1 MNNELTD
8 RDNPF
13 SKHSRRGAQRLFA
26 RKYDEAIEEYNKAIE
41 LKPDYAPIYSIR
53 GYIYRIKGDFE
64 SAIEDY
70 NKLIELRPDNAD
82 GYCDRGIAY
91 SRTGEFTRAI
101 QDFNKAIQLKPNLA
115 DTYNG
120 RGLTYHQMNEVDLA
134 LQDFN
139 KAIELRPDFAKAY
152 NNRALVYQDK
162 GDADKTIEDTSK
174 AIEFQPNLSHAY
186 NNRGNAYVRKGITS
200 LAIKDFN
207 KAIHL
212 NPELAEAYCNRG
224 VAYENRG
231 EFERAI
237 EDYTK
242 AIELQPDYA
251 VAYNNCGV
259 VYNKMGRIE
268 LAIENF
274 SKAIEINPKSANAYS
289 GRGHAYA
296 VKGEFDR
303 AIVDHNMA
311 IKLNPNLAEAY
322 YHRGNA
328 YFTKGELDCAIEDL
342 DKAIELK
349 SDYAEAYYNRG
360 VAWSQL
366 QESEKAL
373 LDLTVANIIGED
385 SINSTQQATLTK
397 SKYLSGLQC
406 HKRLWYEKNYPG
418 RASNI
423 SRSQQRKLDQSKEVG
438 ILARDYFP
446 EGVLI
451 NTIDPLISI
460 EQTEEAITRGDTC
473 IFEASFMFNDVLV
486 KCDILQKEANSWR
499 IVEVKSSTVKTW
511 LRASEKEK
519 KKYLNDLAI
528 QKYVLTGHGLS
539 ISKTELMLINS
550 KACVYPDLSNLFT
563 IEDVTDQ
570 VDFLMD
576 DVDSNVETFKTVLGG
591 DVEPNILIGEQCE
604 KPYPCPFKEYCWQ
617 SVPEKSIF
625 TIPRLGWNKKDDLT
639 IKGIFDLEDVPVDY
653 PLSQKQRAYVN
664 SVIDKQPEID
674 NAAIKRLIS
683 NLEYPIHFLD
693 FETDN
698 PAIPR
703 FDGLRPYQQFPF
715 QYSCHVLHSD
725 GTVEHYEYLHTDT
738 TDPRKPLVESLLE
751 CVDPQGSIVVYNA
764 NFEKGVLE
772 NLALS
777 FPEYTSTFEAMIDR
791 LWDQLD
797 IFKNHYTHP
806 DFCGS
811 NSLKNV
817 FPVLVPSLRHEN
829 LDIHDENLDV
839 YDENLD
845 VRDGLEAQ
853 AVWNLMLN
861 TTDETEK
868 DKMIE
873 QLKAYCEL
881 DTLATLEIHKVLTRE

>member
-1 MNNELTD
+1 MNNKLTG
-8 RDNPF
+8 RDDLF
-13 SKHSRRGAQRLFA
+13 SKHSRRGNQRLFA
-26 RKYDEAIEEYNKAIE
+26 RKYDEAIEEYNKAVE

-53 GYIYRIKGDFE
+53 GYAYRIKGDFE
-64 SAIEDY
+64 AAIKDY

-82 GYCDRGIAY
+82 AYCDRGITY
-91 SRTGEFTRAI
+91 SRKGEFARAI
-101 QDFNKAIQLKPNLA
+101 QDFNEAIQLKPNLA

-120 RGLTYHQMNEVDLA
+120 RGLMYHQMNEVDLA

-162 GDADKTIEDTSK
+162 GDADKTLEDTSK
-174 AIEFQPNLSHAY
+174 AIEFQPNLSYAY

-224 VAYENRG
+224 VAYENSG
-231 EFERAI
+231 ELELAI
-237 EDYTK
+237 QDYTK
-242 AIELQPDYA
+242 TIELKPDYA
-251 VAYNNCGV
+251 VAYNNRGV
-259 VYNKMGRIE
+259 VYNKMGEIE
-268 LAIENF
+268 PAIENF
-274 SKAIEINPKSANAYS
+274 SKAIELKPDFAHAYG
-289 GRGHAYA
+289 GRGYTYYA
-296 VKGEFDR
+296 KGEFGS
-303 AIVDHNMA
+303 AIEDCNKA
-311 IKLNPNLAEAY
+311 IELNQNLAEAY
-322 YHRGNA
+322 YNRGLA
-328 YFTKGELDCAIEDL
+328 YFAEDELEFAIKDMN
-342 DKAIELK
+342 KAIE
-349 SDYAEAYYNRG
+349 SNPDYAEAYYNRG
-360 VAWSQL
+360 VVWAQL
-366 QESEKAL
+366 QQSEKAL
-373 LDLTVANIIGED
+373 LDLTVANIIGKD
-385 SINSTQQATLTK
+385 RINSIQRATLTK
-397 SKYLSGLQC
+397 SKYLNGLQC

-418 RASNI
+418 RAANI
-423 SRSQQRKLDQSKEVG
+423 SRSQQHKLDQSKEVG

-451 NTIDPLISI
+451 NAIDPLISV
-460 EQTEEAITRGDTC
+460 EQTEEAIAHGDTC

-486 KCDILQKEANSWR
+486 KCDILEKDGNSWR
-499 IVEVKSSTVKTW
+499 IIEVKASTVKTW
-511 LRASEKEK
+511 LRASKK
-519 KKYLNDLAI
+519 DPKKYLNDLAI
-528 QKYVLTGHGLS
+528 QKYILTGHGLS
-539 ISKTELMLINS
+539 ISKMELMLINS
-550 KACVYPDLSNLFT
+550 EACVYPDLSNLFT
-563 IEDVTDQ
+563 MEDVTDQ

-576 DVDSNVETFKTVLGG
+576 DVDSNVETFKTILGG

-625 TIPRLGWNKKDDLT
+625 TIPRLGWDKKDDLI

-653 PLSQKQRAYVN
+653 PLSQKQRGYVN

-683 NLEYPIHFLD
+683 NLKYPIHFLD

-738 TDPRKPLVESLLE
+738 TDPRLPLVESLLAH
-751 CVDPQGSIVVYNA
+751 VAPHGSIVVYNA
-764 NFEKGVLE
+764 TFEKAILKD
-772 NLALS
+772 LALS
-777 FPEYTSTFEAMIDR
+777 FPEYASTFEAMIGR

-797 IFKNHYTHP
+797 IFKSHYTHP

-829 LDIHDENLDV
+829 LDVH
-839 YDENLD
+839 DENLD

-861 TTDETEK
+861 ATDETEK
-868 DKMIE
+868 GKMIQ

-881 DTLATLEIHKVLTRE
+881 DTLATLEIHQVLTGK

>member
-1 MNNELTD
+1 MNNKLTD
-8 RDNPF
+8 RDNLF
-13 SKHSRRGAQRLFA
+13 SKHSRRGSQKLFA

-53 GYIYRIKGDFE
+53 GYAYRIKGDFE
-64 SAIEDY
+64 SAIKDY
-70 NKLIELRPDNAD
+70 NKLIELRPDYAD
-82 GYCDRGIAY
+82 AYCDRGIVY
-91 SRTGEFTRAI
+91 TKKSEFARAI

-120 RGLTYHQMNEVDLA
+120 RGLMYHQMNKVDLA

-162 GDADKTIEDTSK
+162 GDADKTLEDTSK
-174 AIEFQPNLSHAY
+174 AIEFQPNLSYAY

-224 VAYENRG
+224 IAYENSG

-242 AIELQPDYA
+242 AIELKPDY
-251 VAYNNCGV
+251 VEAYYNRGV
-259 VYNKMGRIE
+259 VYNKKGEIE
-268 LAIENF
+268 PAIENF

-296 VKGEFDR
+296 VKGEFER
-303 AIVDHNMA
+303 AIVDHNTA
-311 IKLNPNLAEAY
+311 IELKPNLAEAY
-322 YHRGNA
+322 YNRGNA
-328 YFTKGELDCAIEDL
+328 YFTEGELDRAIEDL

-349 SDYAEAYYNRG
+349 SDYSEAYYNRG
-360 VAWSQL
+360 VVWSRL
-366 QESEKAL
+366 QQSEKAL
-373 LDLTVANIIGED
+373 SDLTVAKIIGKD
-385 SINSTQQATLTK
+385 SVNAIQQATLTK

-406 HKRLWYEKNYPG
+406 RKRLWYEKNYPG
-418 RASNI
+418 RAANI
-423 SRSQQRKLDQSKEVG
+423 SRSRQRQLDQSKEVG

-451 NTIDPLISI
+451 NTIDPVISI

-486 KCDILQKEANSWR
+486 KCDILQKDGNSWR
-499 IVEVKSSTVKTW
+499 IIEVKSSTNVK
-511 LRASEKEK
+511 EE
-519 KKYLNDLAI
+519 YLSDLAI
-528 QKYVLTGHGLS
+528 QRYVLTGHGLS
-539 ISKTELMLINS
+539 VSETQLMLINS
-550 KACVYPDLSNLFT
+550 KTCVYPDLSNLFT

-570 VDFLMD
+570 VDRLMA
-576 DVDSNVETFKTVLGG
+576 DVHCNVKTFKTIL
-591 DVEPNILIGEQCE
+591 DRNDEPEVLIGDQCD

-625 TIPRLGWNKKDDLT
+625 TIPRLRWDKKDDL
-639 IKGIFDLEDVPVDY
+639 IRKGIFDLEDVPVDY
-653 PLSQKQRAYVN
+653 PLSQTQWAYVN
-664 SVIDKQPEID
+664 SVIDKQTEID

-703 FDGLRPYQQFPF
+703 FDGLRPYQHFPF

-725 GTVEHYEYLHTDT
+725 STVEHYEYLHTDT
-738 TDPRKPLVESLLE
+738 TDPRLPLVESLLGH
-751 CVDPQGSIVVYNA
+751 VAPHGSIVVYNA
-764 NFEKGVLE
+764 NFERGVLKD
-772 NLALS
+772 LAQS
-777 FPEYTSTFEAMIDR
+777 FPEHASTFESIIDR

-829 LDIHDENLDV
+829 LDVHDENLDV
-839 YDENLD
+839 HDENE
-845 VRDGLEAQ
+845 VQDGPEAQ

-861 TTDETEK
+861 ATDETEK
-868 DKMIE
+868 GKMIK